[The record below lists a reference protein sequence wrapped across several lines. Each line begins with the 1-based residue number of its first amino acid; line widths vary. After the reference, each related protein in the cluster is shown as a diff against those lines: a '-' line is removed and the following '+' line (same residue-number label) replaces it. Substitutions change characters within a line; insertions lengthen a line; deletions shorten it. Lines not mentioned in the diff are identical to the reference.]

1 MHDQYWRCIVQLPWS
16 DGNSDLGGGFDVIS
30 RNPSFAAVIIR
41 RFAKTKNTFSLAA
54 LRFGIFL
61 WRMHSNHTPESTM
74 KYTLL
79 AIAVAMLAVSCKST
93 QPAPA
98 SPPMVDMGVRSGK

>member
-1 MHDQYWRCIVQLPWS
+1 
-16 DGNSDLGGGFDVIS
+16 
-30 RNPSFAAVIIR
+30 
-41 RFAKTKNTFSLAA
+41 
-54 LRFGIFL
+54 
-61 WRMHSNHTPESTM
+61 M